1 MKKFTFLLSVVF
13 AVILGSSV
21 VAQTVVFSEDFEDQ
35 NAASRFTKVE
45 LGSSNVVDLAHAYGS
60 QTPAP
65 DGGKYCAKIQVNMSE
80 GAANFVGLFPK
91 GLKLSGNYTLT
102 FNAWFN
108 WTDNSTGTTE
118 YMYFGVG
125 HSDTTVAPPDDGLDF
140 AFTGDNGA
148 KYDRILYKAGAKI
161 TDLSLYTGGTMNQ
174 AEFYN
179 NFLKPVA
186 VGPGTVDKPGLQW
199 LKVTAEVTDTGVL
212 YKVGNVTMK
221 DTVWAYFK
229 KDALPADGN
238 VIIGY
243 FDAFT
248 SSISTAD
255 VYLLVDNIKV
265 TKPSATGIGKNA
277 AENPVSIYPNPV
289 RSKLNVVVKIPST
302 FELYNIEGQL
312 VRKVKIER
320 SALVNVS
327 DLTKGLYIAK
337 ITDENGMAQTKKVIV
352 K

>member
-1 MKKFTFLLSVVF
+1 MKKFTFLMSFIFAAILS
-13 AVILGSSV
+13 SSI
-21 VAQTVVFSEDFEDQ
+21 VAQTVVYSEDFEDQ
-35 NAASRFTKVE
+35 KAADRFTTVQ
-45 LGSSNVVDLAHAYGS
+45 LGSSNIVDLAHAYGD
-60 QTPAP
+60 QAPAP
-65 DGGKYCAKIQVNMSE
+65 EGGKYCAKIQVNTSE
-80 GAANFVGLFPK
+80 GAASFVGLFPK
-91 GLKLSGNYTLT
+91 GLKLKGNYTLT

-108 WTDNSTGTTE
+108 WTGSSTATTE
-118 YMYFGVG
+118 FLYYGVG
-125 HSDTTVAPPDDGLDF
+125 HADTTVAPPDDGLDF
-140 AFTGDNGA
+140 AFTGDNGSS
-148 KYDRILYKAGAKI
+148 KDRRLFKAGTLV
-161 TDLSLYTGGTMNQ
+161 TDVSLYTGGSMNQ
-174 AEFYN
+174 GDFYN
-179 NFLKPVA
+179 NCLKPVA
-186 VGPGTVDKPGLQW
+186 TGPGSIAKPGLQW

-212 YKVGNVTMK
+212 YKVGNVTLH

-243 FDAFT
+243 YDMF
-248 SSISTAD
+248 SSVSTDD
-255 VYLLVDNIKV
+255 VFLLVDNIKV

-289 RSKLNVVVKIPST
+289 RNKLNVVVKIPST

-312 VRKVKIER
+312 VRKVKVER

-337 ITDENGMAQTKKVIV
+337 ITDKNGIAQTKKVLV

>member
-1 MKKFTFLLSVVF
+1 MKKFTFLMSVVF
-13 AVILGSSV
+13 AIMLSSSV
-21 VAQTVVFSEDFEDQ
+21 VAQTVLFSEDFEDQ
-35 NAASRFTKVE
+35 NAASRFTTVQ
-45 LGSSNVVDLAHAYGS
+45 LGSSNVIDLAHAYGA

-65 DGGKYCAKIQVNMSE
+65 DGGKYCAKIAVNTSE
-80 GAANFVGLFPK
+80 GAANFAGLFPK
-91 GLKLSGNYTLT
+91 GLKLTGNYTLT

-108 WTDNSTGTTE
+108 WTDSSTGTTE
-118 YMYFGVG
+118 YIYYGVG
-125 HSDTTVAPPDDGLDF
+125 HADTTVAPPDDGLDF
-140 AFTGDNGA
+140 SFTGDNGSGH
-148 KYDRILYKAGAKI
+148 DRWLYKDGAKVAY
-161 TDLSLYTGGTMNQ
+161 DSLYTGGTQNQ
-174 AEFYN
+174 ADFYN
-179 NFLKPVA
+179 NCLKPVA
-186 VGPGTVDKPGLQW
+186 VGPGTVAKPGLQW

-265 TKPSATGIGKNA
+265 TKPSATGISKYKTDNL
-277 AENPVSIYPNPV
+277 VSMYPNPV
-289 RSKLNVVVKIPST
+289 NDNLHVVVKKPST
-302 FELYNIEGQL
+302 FELFNIEGQL
-312 VRKVKIER
+312 VKRQMVEGNTSVKI
-320 SALVNVS
+320 S

-337 ITDENGMAQTKKVIV
+337 VIDKNGYVQTKKIIV